1 MKQSPKKNTVSGWG
15 DDDVSNNVKEEKDK
29 SGWDNPKNN
38 Y

>member
-15 DDDVSNNVKEEKDK
+15 DDDVSNNIKEEKDK
-29 SGWDNPKNN
+29 NGWDNPKNN